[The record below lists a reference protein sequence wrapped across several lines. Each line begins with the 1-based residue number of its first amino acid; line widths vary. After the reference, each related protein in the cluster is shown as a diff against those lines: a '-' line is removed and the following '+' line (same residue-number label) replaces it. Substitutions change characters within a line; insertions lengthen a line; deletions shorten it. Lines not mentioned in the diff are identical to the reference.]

1 MLSPQ
6 SSPSPVSANR
16 NAGAFR
22 VAAATLFLLLLAGC
36 TSLKPHRGFDQVET
50 LLSERT
56 GARVRWDQG
65 SPADSAVA
73 DTVRALLARDLTSEG
88 AVQVGLL
95 RNRDLQALYEDLGI
109 AQADLVQAGLFRN
122 PLLSIGRIR
131 SGGPNELGLLVP
143 FIDLFVRPLRQRV
156 AGAAFQAATLRVAS
170 GVFERTTEVRS
181 AFYRAQGS
189 LQLVELRAGVAAAAR
204 ASAQAARAISAAGN
218 LQDLDLATE
227 QAVAEQAQV
236 DYDVA
241 VADASVAR
249 AQLVRVLGVTGADT
263 ALRIASRLPALPLR
277 DASTDSVTTLAV
289 HRRLDLAASVQQVE
303 SAAQAVGIAR
313 PLTVLSDG
321 RIGFAGEKEAST
333 GGWITGATVDLPI
346 PIFDGG
352 QTARFG
358 AQSRYRQAVA
368 RHEALVTLIRSEV
381 RVAALQLA
389 AARKRADAYR
399 NRIIPLR
406 HRAVQ
411 ETQRLSNAM
420 AVSVF
425 VVLQAKQA
433 EIEAGQGYIEAV
445 RDYWDAR
452 AQLERAAGGT
462 LPSMTTG
469 AATPIPESLPPIDLL
484 RDGRFVTPTDTAPP
498 APGDAGMQGMKMAPG
513 RKMAPGM
520 KMAPGRKAEP
530 GMKMAPGMKMKSG
543 TKVKAAA
550 RAAQRPP
557 SSKKS
562 IPARKPAMPP
572 GMKMPP
578 GTTMDPTM
586 KMPPASKKADQ
597 GMKMPGMKMPGM
609 KMPEER

>member
-1 MLSPQ
+1 M
-6 SSPSPVSANR
+6 
-16 NAGAFR
+16 AFR
-22 VAAATLFLLLLAGC
+22 VAATVGLLLLAGC
-36 TSLKPHRGFDQVET
+36 ASLTPHRGFDQVET
-50 LLSERT
+50 LVGERT

-65 SPADSAVA
+65 GPADSAVA
-73 DTVRALLARDLTSEG
+73 DTVRELLSRDLTAEG

-122 PLLSIGRIR
+122 PLLSVGRIR
-131 SGGPNELGLLVP
+131 SGGPNEFGLLVP
-143 FIDLFVRPLRQRV
+143 FIDLVLRPLRQRV

-204 ASAQAARAISAAGN
+204 ASAQSARAISAAGN
-218 LQDLDLATE
+218 LPDLDLATE
-227 QAVAEQAQV
+227 QAVAEQAAV
-236 DYDVA
+236 DYDIA

-249 AQLVRVLGVTGADT
+249 AQLVRVLGVTGSDT
-263 ALRIASRLPALPLR
+263 ALRIATRLPALPLR
-277 DASTDSVTTLAV
+277 DASTDSLTTLAL

-321 RIGFAGEKEAST
+321 RVGFSGEKEAST
-333 GGWITGATVDLPI
+333 GGWITGASVEFPI

-358 AQSRYRQAVA
+358 AQARFRQAIA
-368 RHEALVTLIRSEV
+368 RHDALVTQVASDV
-381 RVAALQLA
+381 RVAALQLS

-399 NRIIPLR
+399 TRIIPLR
-406 HRAVQ
+406 HRVVQ

-420 AVSVF
+420 GVSVF

-462 LPSMTTG
+462 LPSMVTG
-469 AATPIPESLPPIDLL
+469 MAMPIPDSLPPIDLL
-484 RDGRFVTPTDTAPP
+484 RDARFVTPADTAPAGP
-498 APGDAGMQGMKMAPG
+498 GDTATQRTRMAPGMKTSPGTPMAAGMKMAPAATTAPTP
-513 RKMAPGM
+513 KMTPGM
-520 KMAPGRKAEP
+520 TMTSAPRTGRR
-530 GMKMAPGMKMKSG
+530 AP
-543 TKVKAAA
+543 AA
-550 RAAQRPP
+550 
-557 SSKKS
+557 KKS
-562 IPARKPAMPP
+562 APARKPPMAA
-572 GMKMPP
+572 GMKM
-578 GTTMDPTM
+578 DPTV
-586 KMPPASKKADQ
+586 KTPPAARKAD
-597 GMKMPGMKMPGM
+597 PGMKMPGM
-609 KMPEER
+609 KMPENR